1 MFQRETLIRKLLNKT
16 AQNQY
21 FYVKTELYPAVQCV
35 KAKILLLLVGMF
47 FVKHERWLP
56 IFYDS
61 KLRGSHKEVVLTHK
75 KCHTLHKK
83 MVVDKLPVFSSTQD
97 FPCAPIW
104 VHRLRW
110 YMLSHDKPGLIFSP
124 LQTYVYIY
132 IYVYSCQETQMLS
145 FLPLLKQS
153 VDLENGAKNSSNN
166 IIR

>member
-83 MVVDKLPVFSSTQD
+83 MVALINCHFFSLSTFFLNFSSSCKVKVSIQGV
-97 FPCAPIW
+97 AAIW
-104 VHRLRW
+104 GDTLLFQQISNRFV
-110 YMLSHDKPGLIFSP
+110 
-124 LQTYVYIY
+124 LQLNYFYY
-132 IYVYSCQETQMLS
+132 
-145 FLPLLKQS
+145 K
-153 VDLENGAKNSSNN
+153 
-166 IIR
+166 